1 MRLSHH
7 VYDGVLRILPSLYAC
22 GTMREFT
29 MRVVGLLPSLIE
41 ADGYGWF
48 VHSFGPRPGLVD
60 FVESEPRIIT
70 TAMVSRMGETA
81 HSHPFSSH
89 WANAKEISTLK
100 LSDFPLLVR
109 DRFLSENWDILRD
122 MGREYMTVPVSFSM
136 SGMHAVSLR
145 RDRKCFSEEDRLLM
159 NLLAPHLRQAHANTI
174 VFEQATQHTSRSS
187 MSPEGDLTTREREV
201 ALWVS
206 EGKTNLEIGLILGI
220 SGRTVEKHVEHIL
233 RKLGIENRATAAVL
247 IANAPA
253 RRHRNQGP

>member
-109 DRFLSENWDILRD
+109 DRFLSENWDILPYRQ
-122 MGREYMTVPVSFSM
+122 RAHNFWQ
-136 SGMHAVSLR
+136 R
-145 RDRKCFSEEDRLLM
+145 RDPNRVLC
-159 NLLAPHLRQAHANTI
+159 
-174 VFEQATQHTSRSS
+174 
-187 MSPEGDLTTREREV
+187 
-201 ALWVS
+201 
-206 EGKTNLEIGLILGI
+206 
-220 SGRTVEKHVEHIL
+220 
-233 RKLGIENRATAAVL
+233 KLHGHRAAVERDDPIGDAHL
-247 IANAPA
+247 E
-253 RRHRNQGP
+253 QQ